1 MDETS
6 TDSGK
11 EQISVCLRIAY
22 EDLSIEEIFFGHYET
37 SITTSDALFTILK
50 DVLLRM
56 QLDINKCR
64 GQCCD
69 AAANVSGHVAGLRS
83 KVLEKEIRTLYVH
96 CRAHKLNLAVQDA
109 MNNNEEIRNIMV
121 LVQELT
127 ASSGVPLKGCL
138 CFLISRTKMKKIS
151 QSL

>member
-6 TDSGK
+6 DVSGK
-11 EQISVCLRIAY
+11 EEISVCLRIAY
-22 EDLSIEEIFFGHYET
+22 EDLSIEEIFFGLHET
-37 SITTSDALFTILK
+37 SITTRDALFTILK

-64 GQCCD
+64 GQCYD
-69 AAANVSGHVAGLRS
+69 GAPNVSGHVAGLIS
-83 KVLEKEIRTLYVH
+83 KVLEQESRALYVH

-127 ASSGVPLKGCL
+127 AFIRGSPKRLA
-138 CFLISRTKMKKIS
+138 
-151 QSL
+151 